1 MRVSIHETT
10 MTPKQKLDNYWLE
23 ITPKDISEVK
33 KAFIKVRACTNDMLY
48 RELRKIRRLS

>member
-1 MRVSIHETT
+1 